1 MIVFHTDYFFS
12 CIINLRAWIR
22 HYLWRG
28 VPNRFDL
35 LMLARTDNMKTRNAK
50 TKLRT
55 RGIWFDTWKSYMLLG
70 IWIVFKLC
78 YFLMEQ
84 KNDKCSGKHL
94 FQTTD
99 IVRSFLIHQVKLH
112 QIQVNTFIKVST
124 SSSIPPSNG
133 AARRKIN
140 LFLFQFVSMS
150 WTNLNRFLPAD
161 HDDKA
166 KSVVVN
172 FNKITINFSEMT
184 RKRPYFTRK
193 WEV

>member
-1 MIVFHTDYFFS
+1 MKIFHETLYMDY
-12 CIINLRAWIR
+12 
-22 HYLWRG
+22 
-28 VPNRFDL
+28 VETL
-35 LMLARTDNMKTRNAK
+35 LFVVKQNFVISVLASIYCT
-50 TKLRT
+50 
-55 RGIWFDTWKSYMLLG
+55 LG
-70 IWIVFKLC
+70 IVPTF
-78 YFLMEQ
+78 
-84 KNDKCSGKHL
+84 S
-94 FQTTD
+94 
-99 IVRSFLIHQVKLH
+99 IHHVKVH

-124 SSSIPPSNG
+124 SSSFPPSNG
-133 AARRKIN
+133 AVRRKIN

-172 FNKITINFSEMT
+172 FNKITINFTEMT